1 MLEIIQLFSIYVKDG
16 FHSMLFNLST
26 SVFTG
31 VKCKFFKS
39 VDYEWSPF
47 SLSPLSMSA
56 INLDKKMFVLT

>member
-16 FHSMLFNLST
+16 FHSMLFNPST

>member
-31 VKCKFFKS
+31 VKCEFFKS

-47 SLSPLSMSA
+47 SKK
-56 INLDKKMFVLT
+56 NDKKK